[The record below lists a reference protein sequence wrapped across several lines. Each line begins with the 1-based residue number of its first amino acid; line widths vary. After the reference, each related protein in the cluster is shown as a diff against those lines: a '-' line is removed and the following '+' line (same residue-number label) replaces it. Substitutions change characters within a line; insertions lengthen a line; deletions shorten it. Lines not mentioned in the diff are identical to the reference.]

1 MASCERVG
9 ANRHIEK
16 LSNPSWLRSPSANFL
31 CRRFNPPVLIGLPPT
46 QLRANAN
53 KDTLKLLTLNRVW
66 LCSLSNIAIDVVRAV
81 RRAGGEQ
88 LAAAWGLLS
97 DLPP

>member
-1 MASCERVG
+1 MVSSERVG

-16 LSNPSWLRSPSANFL
+16 LSNPSWRRSPSANFL

-53 KDTLKLLTLNRVW
+53 KDTLKLLRLNRVW
-66 LCSLSNIAIDVVRAV
+66 LCSLNNIAIDVVRAV